1 MKQKVFIFAVLVMA
15 LAMPKSL
22 MAHDFSAVAP
32 TGQTLYYSFNYAG
45 NAVYV
50 VYPGSGWNGSVMPT
64 GALTIPSTVTYNS
77 TTYTVTGIGNSAFS
91 GCSGL
96 TSVIIPNTVTSI
108 GDNAFYYC
116 DITSVTIPSS
126 VTSIGDDAFYYC
138 SGLTSIS
145 LPNSVTSIGYQAFGY
160 CTGLTSIFIPNS
172 VTNIGSY
179 AFYYCSG
186 LTTVSI
192 GRSVTSIGTGAFY
205 QCTNLTRVNYYGTVA
220 QWCSI
225 DFSSADANPV
235 YWAEHLYIGGS
246 ELTNLVIPDSVT
258 SICNN
263 AFVYCRGLNS
273 VTIGSGVTSI
283 GMNAFAECTGVR
295 NIVIPNTVLSIGGSA
310 FGDIKHIEYH
320 GTATGEPWGAISM
333 NGYTQ
338 GDFVFSNSAR
348 TNLIA
353 YIGNGS
359 EVVIP
364 STVDT
369 IGKYA
374 FYSCMNLTTV
384 TLPNG
389 LSRIGNCAF
398 YDCSSLSSIN
408 IPNSVNYIG
417 EWAFRGTTNLTSI
430 TLPNALDTIRTAT
443 FVRSGINSVNIPSS
457 VVYIGDRAFGWC
469 QNLSSVVISDNV
481 NYIDLHAF
489 NYDSNLVSLT
499 IGSGV
504 MEINDE
510 AFLDCVRLTK
520 INSLAPAAPALGS
533 GVFSG
538 VARNIE
544 VDVPC
549 GSLMSY
555 YARWTW
561 FNNFVEEE
569 GFHITATSADETMGH
584 AVVVI
589 APTCSS
595 PISLVDAVAEQGYKF
610 DHWSDG
616 NTDNPRVFTLTGDSV
631 IMAYFGLPTGIDDI
645 PSVEANVYANQG
657 QIVVESGNGDMLPE
671 VMVYDV
677 MGRSMA
683 HSGTVYGSNATFSV
697 PATGVYMV
705 KVGTMPARRVVVV
718 K

>member
-1 MKQKVFIFAVLVMA
+1 
-15 LAMPKSL
+15 
-22 MAHDFSAVAP
+22 
-32 TGQTLYYSFNYAG
+32 
-45 NAVYV
+45 
-50 VYPGSGWNGSVMPT
+50 
-64 GALTIPSTVTYNS
+64 
-77 TTYTVTGIGNSAFS
+77 
-91 GCSGL
+91 
-96 TSVIIPNTVTSI
+96 
-108 GDNAFYYC
+108 
-116 DITSVTIPSS
+116 
-126 VTSIGDDAFYYC
+126 
-138 SGLTSIS
+138 
-145 LPNSVTSIGYQAFGY
+145 
-160 CTGLTSIFIPNS
+160 
-172 VTNIGSY
+172 
-179 AFYYCSG
+179 
-186 LTTVSI
+186 
-192 GRSVTSIGTGAFY
+192 
-205 QCTNLTRVNYYGTVA
+205 
-220 QWCSI
+220 
-225 DFSSADANPV
+225 
-235 YWAEHLYIGGS
+235 
-246 ELTNLVIPDSVT
+246 
-258 SICNN
+258 
-263 AFVYCRGLNS
+263 
-273 VTIGSGVTSI
+273 
-283 GMNAFAECTGVR
+283 
-295 NIVIPNTVLSIGGSA
+295 
-310 FGDIKHIEYH
+310 
-320 GTATGEPWGAISM
+320 M

-348 TNLIA
+348 TNLVA

-369 IGKYA
+369 IGEYA
-374 FYSCMNLTTV
+374 FYPCSSLTTV

-389 LSRIGNCAF
+389 LSRIGNYAF

-443 FVRSGINSVNIPSS
+443 FVLSGINSVNIPSS

-510 AFLDCVRLTK
+510 AFLNCVRLTK

-555 YARWTW
+555 YARWAW

-595 PISLVDAVAEQGYKF
+595 PIALVDAVAEQGYKF